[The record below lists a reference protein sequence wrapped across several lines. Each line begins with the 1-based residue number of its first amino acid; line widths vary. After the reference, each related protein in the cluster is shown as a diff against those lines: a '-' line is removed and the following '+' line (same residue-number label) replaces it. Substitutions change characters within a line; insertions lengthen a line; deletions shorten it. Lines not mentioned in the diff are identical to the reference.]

1 MRRIIKTKQVMVWRH
16 HRCVERRRLV
26 AGFISDFMAQSDY
39 PKSCQESVRYTSIAL
54 CDIGPSV
61 ILPLPLSIRCLYVP
75 LCKDFCYHCIS
86 RENHKDCV
94 YDKDETKKK

>member
-54 CDIGPSV
+54 CAVSISV
-61 ILPLPLSIRCLYVP
+61 ILPLPLSTRCLYVP

-86 RENHKDCV
+86 RENHKYCV